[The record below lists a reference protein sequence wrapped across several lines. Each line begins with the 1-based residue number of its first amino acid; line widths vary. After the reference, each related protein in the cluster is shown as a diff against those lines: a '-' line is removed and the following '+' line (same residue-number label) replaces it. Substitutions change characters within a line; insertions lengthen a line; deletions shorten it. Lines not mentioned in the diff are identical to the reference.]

1 MILFKKK
8 KIRNEIFSL
17 EEQHRWDTRVTLLNW
32 NFHTKAG
39 IQVDQSCWKKK
50 ENIFVSRIRYTSK
63 TKEEKEKKKEKKGK
77 EGKKNGEGRGRKGI
91 RERQLRVT
99 GGITNDSKSLYTNK
113 RNELFEAY
121 TADNDIASP
130 IRDGGPPPGRYT
142 PIYTPSL
149 AQL

>member
-1 MILFKKK
+1 MTNPAEKRK
-8 KIRNEIFSL
+8 KIYSFREL
-17 EEQHRWDTRVTLLNW
+17 GTRR
-32 NFHTKAG
+32 K
-39 IQVDQSCWKKK
+39 QKRKRK
-50 ENIFVSRIRYTSK
+50 
-63 TKEEKEKKKEKKGK
+63 KKKEKKGK